1 MKISTEEFKEWHD
14 TAWPE
19 GFIWC
24 DESTLPDG
32 RDIYVAENTFIFEP
46 GEVFVIPDYWTIQKE
61 GEALPEGVTIRSLI
75 RAWRKKRDTVTVV
88 VQVPKAEEA
97 VLRSFVDSFKRWKVT
112 S

>member
-1 MKISTEEFKEWHD
+1 VKISAEEFKEWHD

-46 GEVFVIPDYWTIQKE
+46 GEVFTIPDYWTIAPD
-61 GEALPEGVTIRSLI
+61 GEINPEGTTIRSLI

-88 VQVPKAEEA
+88 VQVPKEYENA
-97 VLRSFVDSFKRWKVT
+97 LRTIVADHQKWKVL